1 MLAHLV
7 RRAEG
12 GSGPLVGDVATVLR
26 VEDGAITEIVTL
38 TDRGLEEFWAGA

>member
-1 MLAHLV
+1 MAEMPAAHAAP
-7 RRAEG
+7 R
-12 GSGPLVGDVATVLR
+12 SKVATVLR